1 MANLRTTNFQGFNFA
16 SGSHNGDGSG
26 IFLFSGSMV
35 LNPTNGAF
43 TSYSGVG
50 MELIGHSESYLKFHS
65 STSLSPGELDIRA
78 QNFFIGDPGTQFIS
92 GSGNQIE
99 ISSSKFHLQPDGDV
113 IVGGDISASG
123 GQIGGFNINADSIF
137 STNKNLVLSGSGN
150 ITASQGLIGGWII
163 NSTTI
168 KSPQG
173 HNPGS
178 DVGFP
183 KGISLRG
190 TSNLYAAAAY
200 PRMLVQAS
208 SNRYVELYA
217 SGASSYGTAGIR
229 GIFNNKEVFHLGSYN
244 KIGGWEISESVIR
257 NRGVEMS
264 ASYGFIVEEPT
275 SPTNNFVEMKYLAA
289 DNFGILG
296 KTGGNTVFQL
306 GSTNNIAGWSFD
318 NEKLT
323 GGKMIISQDGTIE
336 SDGFASNVPGSGFR
350 LTAEDGG
357 FLEVENARIRG
368 TLSTAVFE
376 KETVNA
382 VGGQLYVANSTTL
395 TGSGELTGSTSPAG
409 VHHATDTTMSVVN
422 VTGFAVNE
430 ILSIKKS
437 DGTGFRTEYVLVE
450 SSSRNDSDDEE
461 DFSGKIMVQ
470 RGYAAGLSG
479 DSGSLGQ
486 SGSAGQFYSGSQVV
500 VSTGKIGTGYIRL
513 NANPNDA
520 NSPYMQIVERF
531 GNGIYDVDLKA
542 QLGDLNGVTDN
553 TFPDGVSGYGLYT
566 TNGFFK
572 GRVEVTNPD
581 GTGMNHNFGGIS
593 GSTINP
599 TRLVSS
605 GSTTGS
611 QWFANLHTS
620 DAHVVKNGVLFVS
633 TSMAGGRGELRS
645 KQQFHRNSDH
655 TLITD
660 VTIDDI
666 TTTNAPGFYI
676 GFGNAPS
683 QSIGGDHTVNTFR
696 NCAHGVFFINNQ
708 IIPVEGGMGYLGD
721 NVTTGVAEGDT
732 YRVIVTPQLPSGS
745 RLQVFKHP
753 QFSASVMDV
762 TTTGSGPAGTGTQAV
777 GNVFDAGI
785 WPNQGMSS
793 LNSTFHVDYLEVLGP
808 GQLTTV
814 IDGGRLTTGKIRST
828 NWGASQGSEL
838 DLDAGE
844 IRLGGSSNPN
854 FMVDKHGKITAS
866 AGKIADFDING
877 SKLEQGSTFNLDGSS
892 TADYTI
898 SSSAFTVSPT
908 GQISASDAFFDGF
921 AIARS
926 LRQQTLVLTAN
937 SIFDGMIAH
946 KYFEHGVDEDGNQFT
961 DIYLDG
967 SLGGEKVAHIII
979 AATMKSVQSS
989 GGEHYV
995 AAGDES
1001 FGSQVADLNVQPYRS
1016 LGAIRRIIPMTTP
1029 DGTAMP
1035 VTVQIANGVIVQLYA
1050 KGAGS
1055 NYFATN
1061 AVSAYAIMFGT
1072 TWNSAESFRLSAD
1085 NPLSEIGAKIY
1096 PLASGGL
1103 YNFTITPQG
1112 YIIYNSGTT
1121 NPFGVICDDDS
1132 IIRANLDVGVDS
1144 NSELRCKGDIVAF
1157 STSDINQK
1165 ININKIEHPL
1175 EKIRKISGNTFVWK
1189 DGVSKSK
1196 AGKEDV
1202 GVIAQEIEDI
1212 LPTIVREVDGV
1223 KSVRYEKIIPLLI
1236 ECIKE
1241 QQEQIDKLK
1250 ERHGGK

>member
-65 STSLSPGELDIRA
+65 STSLAPGELDIRA
-78 QNFFIGDPGTQFIS
+78 QNFFIGDPATQFIS
-92 GSGNQIE
+92 GSGNKIE

-137 STNKNLVLSGSGN
+137 STNKALILSGSGN
-150 ITASQGLIGGWII
+150 ITASAGQIGGWTI
-163 NSTTI
+163 NSGNLLA
-168 KSPQG
+168 PFG
-173 HNPGS
+173 HIPGS
-178 DVGFP
+178 NFGLK
-183 KGISLRG
+183 KGISLRAPG
-190 TSNLYAAAAY
+190 ITAMDSTTY
-200 PRMLVQAS
+200 PRMLVQS
-208 SNRYVELYA
+208 SQNRFVEIYA
-217 SGASSYGTAGIR
+217 SGSNHGEAGIK
-229 GIFNNKEVFHLGSYN
+229 GVFNDDEVFHLGSYN

-257 NRGVEMS
+257 NRGVELS
-264 ASYGFIVEEPT
+264 ASYGLVVEDPL
-275 SPTNNFVEMKYLAA
+275 SPSNNFVEMKYLAA

-318 NEKLT
+318 NQKLT

-336 SDGFASNVPGSGFR
+336 SDGFQSNVPGSGFR

-395 TGSGELTGSTSPAG
+395 TGSGELTGSTSDPG
-409 VHHATDTTMSVVN
+409 IHNATDTTMSVAN

-430 ILSIKKS
+430 VLSIKKS
-437 DGTGFRTEYVLVE
+437 DGTGFRTEYVIVE
-450 SSSRNDSDDEE
+450 SSSRNDSSDEE

-486 SGSAGQFYSGSQVV
+486 SGSVGQFYSGSQVI

-531 GNGIYDVDLKA
+531 GNGVYDLDLKA

-599 TRLVSS
+599 TRLISS

-633 TSMAGGRGELRS
+633 SSGAAGRAELRS

-655 TLITD
+655 TFIAD
-660 VTIDDI
+660 VIIDD
-666 TTTNAPGFYI
+666 TATTNAPGFYI
-676 GFGNAPS
+676 GLGNAPS
-683 QSIGGDHTVNTFR
+683 QSIGGNHTVSTYR

-708 IIPVEGGMGYLGD
+708 ILAVEGGMSYLGD

-732 YRVIVTPQLPSGS
+732 YRIIVTPQLPSGS
-745 RLQVFKHP
+745 RVQVFKHP

-785 WPNQGMSS
+785 WPNQGMTS
-793 LNSTFHVDYLEVLGP
+793 LDSTFHVDYLEVLGP

-838 DLDAGE
+838 DLNAGE
-844 IRLGGSSNPN
+844 IRLGGSANPN
-854 FMVDKHGKITAS
+854 FMVDKHGKVTAS

-892 TADYTI
+892 TAEYTI

-908 GQISASDAFFDGF
+908 GQLSASNAFFDGF

-926 LRQQTLVLTAN
+926 LRQQTLVIGPTIEFGVN
-937 SIFDGMIAH
+937 H
-946 KYFEHGVDEDGNQFT
+946 KYFKHGTDSDGNKFT

-967 SLGGEKVAHIII
+967 SYGGEQVAHVII
-979 AATMKSVQSS
+979 AANMRNSLNSNGTVYHGNGDMSFDVD
-989 GGEHYV
+989 GGII
-995 AAGDES
+995 
-1001 FGSQVADLNVQPYRS
+1001 Q

-1029 DGTAMP
+1029 DGTSMP
-1035 VTVQIANGVIVQLYA
+1035 VTIQIANGVMVQLYTRA
-1050 KGAGS
+1050 AS
-1055 NYFATN
+1055 ANYFSTN
-1061 AVSAYAIMFGT
+1061 AVAAYAIMFGT
-1072 TWNSAESFRLSAD
+1072 TWNSSEEYRLSSD
-1085 NPLSEIGAKIY
+1085 NALSAIGAKIY
-1096 PLASGGL
+1096 PLASGGI
-1103 YNFTITPQG
+1103 YNFSISPAG
-1112 YIIYNSGTT
+1112 YILFNSGTT

-1132 IIRANLDVGVDS
+1132 IIRANLDVGVNS
-1144 NSELRCKGDIVAF
+1144 NSELRCKGDIIAF
-1157 STSDINQK
+1157 SESDINHK
-1165 ININKIEHPL
+1165 INITKIEHPL
-1175 EKIRKISGNTFVWK
+1175 DKIRKISGNTFVWK
-1189 DGVSKSK
+1189 DDVSISK

-1202 GVIAQEIEDI
+1202 GVIAQEIQGI

-1241 QQEQIDKLK
+1241 QQDQIDKLK
-1250 ERHGGK
+1250 ETLEDK